1 MSRTPPV
8 PEANQSPF
16 PVAEPPHG
24 DTGASTSA
32 GEESV
37 VDQASAQFDRGV
49 TAARDAAGPLV
60 DKAKTFVKERPWT
73 AAALIGSIGLA
84 VFNSL
89 RGKRP

>member
-16 PVAEPPHG
+16 PVAEAPHDNSG
-24 DTGASTSA
+24 SSNSDSGSVLDQASTSLN
-32 GEESV
+32 
-37 VDQASAQFDRGV
+37 DGV

-60 DKAKTFVKERPWT
+60 DKARTFVKERPWA

-89 RGKRP
+89 RGKRA

>member
-16 PVAEPPHG
+16 PVAETPHVG
-24 DTGASTSA
+24 TGSA
-32 GEESV
+32 DGNDGGSV
-37 VDQASAQFDRGV
+37 VDQASTSLNQGV

-60 DKAKTFVKERPWT
+60 DKARSFVKERPWT

-84 VFNSL
+84 VFNTL